1 MDERDRDIYEWGE
14 LERDCERVAQ
24 FAKPKGIRH
33 RLLMW
38 IARISREE
46 REALRDEKRREQP

>member
-14 LERDCERVAQ
+14 LERDCERAAQ
-24 FAKPKGIRH
+24 FTRPKSILYRVF
-33 RLLMW
+33 MW